1 MGITMGWD
9 NIRLRELK
17 KQKEKL
23 KDELSNKKKLLIKNI
38 LFLLLLQQ
46 LELLCHLCILL
57 KKT

>member
-1 MGITMGWD
+1 MGWD